1 MFAHHPNSLRAR
13 LVRAVTYG
21 GIAAALAAATVL
33 VAPPQAETNP
43 WRAVSATSTTADAK
57 PFTAADA
64 KTQTTLDKLK
74 AALPAGWQSRLAELR
89 AAVPELSSEWT
100 DVRDAAIDPDDYI
113 CTSTALRDWLAD
125 RVANIDPGVLA
136 TLSQLGV
143 LDYPAFDAL
152 LFETSATPQFFGRD
166 GEFSKVIKENMG
178 DLRRFWDIKSN
189 DIQLVAMHGAML
201 QDRDRVIRLV
211 AFLFE
216 VDEATAAQ
224 LADQII
230 ALLASDPDL
239 EKGQNPL
246 FTFNAFAF
254 TGEGD
259 PDPIF
264 AALPDKI
271 IFGDGIVEGMRAIGL
286 RAVAPQAILAH
297 EFGHHVQFEDNL
309 FDSPLTGPEATR
321 RTELMADA
329 FSTYF
334 LAHPRGQ
341 AMNRKRLLAAS
352 QSFFEVGDCAF
363 TSPNHH
369 GTPLQRQRSATW
381 ASDLALN
388 MRPKGLILPSLNFAK
403 RFDAKLP
410 ELVAPDA

>member
-1 MFAHHPNSLRAR
+1 MFAHRQKSLRAR
-13 LVRAVTYG
+13 LVSAVTSG
-21 GIAAALAAATVL
+21 GIAVALAAATVL
-33 VAPPQAETNP
+33 VAPPQAAPNP
-43 WRAVSATSTTADAK
+43 WRSSAATTSAADPA

-64 KTQTTLDKLK
+64 KTQSTLNKLK
-74 AALPAGWQSRLAELR
+74 ATLPAGWQSRLAELE
-89 AAVPELSSEWT
+89 AAVPEVYSEWSG
-100 DVRDAAIDPDDYI
+100 VRDAAIDPNDYI
-113 CTSTALRDWLAD
+113 CTSTALRDWLGD
-125 RVANIDPGVLA
+125 RVASIDPGVLA
-136 TLSQLGV
+136 TLDSLGV

-152 LFETSATPQFFGRD
+152 LFETSASPQFFGRD
-166 GEFSKVIKENMG
+166 GEFSKVLTKNMG

-211 AFLFE
+211 EFLFE
-216 VDEATAAQ
+216 VDEPTAAQ

-259 PDPIF
+259 PDPVF

-271 IFGDGIVEGMRAIGL
+271 ISGDGIMEGMRAIGL

-309 FDSPLTGPEATR
+309 FESPLTGPEATR

-341 AMNRKRLLAAS
+341 ALNRNRLLGAT

-381 ASDLALN
+381 AADLAKS
-388 MRPKGLILPSLNFAK
+388 MRPKGLIMPSLQFAA